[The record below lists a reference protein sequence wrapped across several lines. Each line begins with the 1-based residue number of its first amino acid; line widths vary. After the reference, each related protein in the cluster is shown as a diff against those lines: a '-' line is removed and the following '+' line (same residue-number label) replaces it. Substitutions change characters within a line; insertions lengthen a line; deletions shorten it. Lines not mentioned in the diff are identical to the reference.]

1 MYFLVDFEN
10 VRSGGLRGVDYLDNS
25 DYLTIFFSNA
35 AHSCE
40 NRYLEDI
47 ERSGRHFDTCK
58 LKNTEKNG
66 LDFYIATRVGEF
78 YGTGHK
84 DRVAIISKDQGYK
97 AVRDYWDV
105 RLPANNKIIIS
116 PSVERSLIASNDN
129 SDRVKRLKNQLSG
142 VDIDVFQ
149 ARYEERMK
157 LQELLKQ
164 IFGDTDY
171 ASKMPEIQDM
181 VEEGKTPKVI
191 YLNSLHRFGKKQGL
205 EIYSRI
211 KPMLYPKAAQA

>member
-1 MYFLVDFEN
+1 M
-10 VRSGGLRGVDYLDNS
+10 
-25 DYLTIFFSNA
+25 
-35 AHSCE
+35 
-40 NRYLEDI
+40 
-47 ERSGRHFDTCK
+47 
-58 LKNTEKNG
+58 
-66 LDFYIATRVGEF
+66 
-78 YGTGHK
+78 
-84 DRVAIISKDQGYK
+84 
-97 AVRDYWDV
+97 
-105 RLPANNKIIIS
+105 
-116 PSVERSLIASNDN
+116 ERSLIASNDN
-129 SDRVKRLKNQLSG
+129 SDRVKRLRNQLSG

-181 VEEGKTPKVI
+181 VEKGKTPKVI

-211 KPMLYPKAAQA
+211 KPMLYLKAAQA